1 MNMISTGAFQTEM
14 DASNKQNELV
24 KKLVSAWEK
33 KNSKVARAG
42 GVSLMALTLA
52 ACGSDDDTP
61 FSQAD
66 VDAAKATAKAEGVAE
81 GVASVDIT
89 TDNAAAR
96 AEGVASVDITTDN
109 ASAIADAV
117 SAATGG
123 VFTTVASLFDAYTA
137 ASNPAGLAAHALTD
151 DDAVGVS
158 FDNPAMTQANDS
170 LTATSATYDATDIIS
185 DSSSTD
191 ADTLTINATGDV
203 TATATVINV
212 ETVNFNLSA
221 AGSAGGD
228 GATC

>member
-123 VFTTVASLFDAYTA
+123 VFTTIV
-137 ASNPAGLAAHALTD
+137 
-151 DDAVGVS
+151 V
-158 FDNPAMTQANDS
+158 
-170 LTATSATYDATDIIS
+170 
-185 DSSSTD
+185 
-191 ADTLTINATGDV
+191 
-203 TATATVINV
+203 
-212 ETVNFNLSA
+212 
-221 AGSAGGD
+221 
-228 GATC
+228 